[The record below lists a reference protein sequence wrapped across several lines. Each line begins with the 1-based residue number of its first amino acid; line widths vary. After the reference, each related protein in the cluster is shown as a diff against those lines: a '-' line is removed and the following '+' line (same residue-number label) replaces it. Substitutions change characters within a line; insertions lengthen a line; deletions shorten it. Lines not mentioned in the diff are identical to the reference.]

1 MRNEITLLL
10 RGLGDKI
17 DPQISAFLL
26 HGLETGAFDYSIY
39 TEVYDVKIVVNQG
52 NEDTLQQLLDKF
64 KLITRPDVHRVIER
78 CLSLDIEPVKE
89 LDEEEEEPQGNLS
102 FIKRTT
108 AFLNRPPK
116 VDPIHLGPFA
126 NKRLLDYGPTIDRI
140 TDGIASNCQGFSR
153 LEAFIVSWMLTD
165 TFLHTAENKTRLDN
179 FKSAGRVERKCW
191 ITQRDE
197 KVRRSHQLVERQ
209 EVNLYEPFIVANE
222 KLDFPGDPE
231 ASFENILL
239 CRCYMV
245 PVA

>member
-1 MRNEITLLL
+1 MRKEISLLL

-26 HGLETGAFDYSIY
+26 NGLETGAFDYSIY

-52 NEDTLQQLLDKF
+52 NEDDLLKLTEKF
-64 KLITRPDVHRVIER
+64 KLITTADVYRVIER
-78 CLSLDIEPVKE
+78 CLSLDV
-89 LDEEEEEPQGNLS
+89 EEIKQFEGERDSNESFYKRATRFLS
-102 FIKRTT
+102 
-108 AFLNRPPK
+108 RPPK
-116 VDPIHLGPFA
+116 VDPSHLGPFA
-126 NKRLLDYGPTIDRI
+126 KKRLLDYGPTIDRI
-140 TDGIASNCQGFSR
+140 TDGIVANARNFSR
-153 LEAFIVSWMLTD
+153 LEAFILAWVVTD

-179 FKSAGRVERKCW
+179 FKSAGRVDQKCW

-197 KVRRSHQLVERQ
+197 KVRREHQLVERQ
-209 EVNLYEPFIVANE
+209 QVGLYEPFIVDNE

-245 PVA
+245 PVS

>member
-1 MRNEITLLL
+1 MRKEISLLL

-26 HGLETGAFDYSIY
+26 NGLETGAFDYSIY

-52 NEDTLQQLLDKF
+52 NEDDLTRLTEKF
-64 KLITRPDVHRVIER
+64 KLITTADVYRVIER
-78 CLSLDIEPVKE
+78 CLSLDVESVKQFE
-89 LDEEEEEPQGNLS
+89 GERDDNES
-102 FIKRTT
+102 FYKRATR
-108 AFLNRPPK
+108 FLNRPPK
-116 VDPIHLGPFA
+116 VDPTHLGPFA
-126 NKRLLDYGPTIDRI
+126 KKRLLDYGPTIDRI
-140 TDGIASNCQGFSR
+140 TDGIVANARNFSR
-153 LEAFIVSWMLTD
+153 LEAFILAWVVTD

-179 FKSAGRVERKCW
+179 FKSAGRVEQKCW

-197 KVRRSHQLVERQ
+197 KVRREHQLAERQ
-209 EVNLYEPFIVANE
+209 TVGLYDPFIVDNE

-245 PVA
+245 PVS

>member
-52 NEDTLQQLLDKF
+52 NEDTLRRLLDKF
-64 KLITRPDVHRVIER
+64 KLITRTDVHRVIER

-89 LDEEEEEPQGNLS
+89 LEEEEEPEGSLS

-108 AFLNRPPK
+108 QFLNRPPK

-153 LEAFIVSWMLTD
+153 LEAFIVSWMITD

-209 EVNLYEPFIVANE
+209 EVNLYEPFLVANE
-222 KLDFPGDPE
+222 KLEFPGDPE

>member
-52 NEDTLQQLLDKF
+52 NEVTLRRLLDKF
-64 KLITRPDVHRVIER
+64 KLITRTDVHRVIER

-89 LDEEEEEPQGNLS
+89 LEEEEEPEGNLS

-108 AFLNRPPK
+108 QFLNRPPK

-153 LEAFIVSWMLTD
+153 LEAFIVSWMITD
-165 TFLHTAENKTRLDN
+165 TFLHTAENRTRLDN

-209 EVNLYEPFIVANE
+209 EVNLYEPFLVANE

>member
-10 RGLGDKI
+10 KGLGDKI

-52 NEDTLQQLLDKF
+52 NEDTLRRLLEKF
-64 KLITRPDVHRVIER
+64 KLITKTDVHRVIER
-78 CLSLDIEPVKE
+78 CLSVDGEPIDE
-89 LDEEEEEPQGNLS
+89 FEEEEEPNHNLN
-102 FIKRTT
+102 FIKKTT
-108 AFLNRPPK
+108 QFLNRPPK

-126 NKRLLDYGPTIDRI
+126 KKRLLDYGPTIDRI
-140 TDGIASNCQGFSR
+140 TDGIVSNCHGFSR
-153 LEAFIVSWMLTD
+153 LEAFIVSWVMTD

-179 FKSAGRVERKCW
+179 FKSTGRVDRKCW

-197 KVRRSHQLVERQ
+197 KVRRSHQMVERQ
-209 EVNLYEPFIVANE
+209 EVSLYEPFIVANE
-222 KLDFPGDPE
+222 KLEFPGDPE
-231 ASFENILL
+231 GSFENILL

-245 PVA
+245 PVS

>member
-17 DPQISAFLL
+17 DPQISTFLL

-52 NEDTLQQLLDKF
+52 NEDALQRLLDKF
-64 KLITRPDVHRVIER
+64 KLITKPDVHRVIER
-78 CLSLDIEPVKE
+78 CLSLDINPVGE
-89 LDEEEEEPQGNLS
+89 FEEDEAPQQGLS
-102 FIKRTT
+102 FIKKTT
-108 AFLNRPPK
+108 QFLSRPPK

-140 TDGIASNCQGFSR
+140 TDGIVSNCKGFSR
-153 LEAFIVSWMLTD
+153 LEAFIVSWVITD
-165 TFLHTAENKTRLDN
+165 TFLHCAENKTRLDN
-179 FKSAGRVERKCW
+179 FKSTGRVERKCW

-209 EVNLYEPFIVANE
+209 EVSLYEPFIVANE

-231 ASFENILL
+231 GSFENILL

-245 PVA
+245 PVS